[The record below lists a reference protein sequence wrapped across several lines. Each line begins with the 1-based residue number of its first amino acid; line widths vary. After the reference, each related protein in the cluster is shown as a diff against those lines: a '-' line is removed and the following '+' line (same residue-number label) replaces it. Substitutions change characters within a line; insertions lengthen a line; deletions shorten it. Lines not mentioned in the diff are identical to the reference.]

1 MLYDAGGVLFAVPI
15 PSEAAAD
22 GTRIEAAI
30 QQALQEADEQAV
42 VSDDAF
48 TPTLRETWGCGASVD
63 GTNVHTSSV
72 DRIPASAHPDCLL
85 LPRSH

>member
-1 MLYDAGGVLFAVPI
+1 MHGTWLTFTALTTTAYVHCVRGAWHSPFTVLYDAGGVLFAVPI

-48 TPTLRETWGCGASVD
+48 TPTLRET
-63 GTNVHTSSV
+63 
-72 DRIPASAHPDCLL
+72 
-85 LPRSH
+85 

>member
-48 TPTLRETWGCGASVD
+48 TPTLRET
-63 GTNVHTSSV
+63 
-72 DRIPASAHPDCLL
+72 
-85 LPRSH
+85 